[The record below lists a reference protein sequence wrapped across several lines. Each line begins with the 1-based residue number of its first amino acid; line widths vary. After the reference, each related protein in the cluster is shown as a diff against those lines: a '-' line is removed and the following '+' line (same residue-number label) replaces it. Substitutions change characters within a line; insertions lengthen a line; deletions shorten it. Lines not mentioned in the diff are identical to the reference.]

1 MDFKDL
7 QKLSTAE
14 LQARLAELRQQVR
27 EHRFSI
33 TNNQLKNV
41 RLTRQVKH
49 EIAQILT
56 ILNKKSEV
64 KTEEKVSDN
73 K

>member
-7 QKLSTAE
+7 QKLSITE
-14 LQARLAELRQQVR
+14 LQVRLAELRQQVR

-33 TNNQLKNV
+33 VNNQLKNI

-56 ILNKKSEV
+56 ILNKKSV
-64 KTEEKVSDN
+64 SLPEEKVVD
-73 K
+73 KK

>member
-1 MDFKDL
+1 MEFKDL
-7 QKLSTAE
+7 QKLNKTE

-33 TNNQLKNV
+33 VNNQLKNV
-41 RLTRQVKH
+41 RLTRQVKR

-56 ILNKKSEV
+56 VLNGRADDALPEKEIDKK
-64 KTEEKVSDN
+64 
-73 K
+73 